1 MKDNIN
7 KNYSNK
13 ANTIIIN
20 NNIQNNTFIDKNNIN
35 LNQKGISV
43 GNNNKNLFLYNNRSS
58 EKNVKEIY
66 NALILQI
73 NLKIYELNKKM
84 KVI

>member
-20 NNIQNNTFIDKNNIN
+20 NNIQINTFIDKNNIN